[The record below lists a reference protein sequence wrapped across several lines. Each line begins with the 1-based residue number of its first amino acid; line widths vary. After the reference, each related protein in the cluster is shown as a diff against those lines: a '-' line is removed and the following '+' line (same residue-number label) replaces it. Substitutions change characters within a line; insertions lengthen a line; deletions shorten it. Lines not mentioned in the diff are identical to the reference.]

1 MSSSKIVSYGESF
14 ANWFTKDAP
23 NPNELTGAIM
33 GGPDRF
39 DNFVDKRWDSSK
51 TEPCTHQQRSLLLR
65 APSSTLVEVKIRSS
79 SAISMHRE
87 HAPAIAAASST
98 APTTGSKC
106 KPAAAVEGTLI
117 SFPPLLK
124 QQLPASATPLHFQQ
138 QPTLLSSGS
147 MDFRDLSSSHCE
159 QQQLF
164 VLSHGCRYRSSA
176 LAPTRPRERRNR
188 EEKEER
194 QRRFVQRLPD
204 RQPPAS
210 PASTSSCQKTPT
222 AIAPFSSKTAQPPHH
237 FHFSFLPQTST
248 THNADL
254 PLISTGPPP
263 SLTVSLT
270 PLSATPLFSFENQRD
285 LPDSHKSSPLSRFS
299 FNRLA
304 AALLRPTSTRPS
316 PLSAA
321 SPPPPDH
328 QRHPPTAAAP
338 PQQHPISPQLKNPA
352 TTTAAAE
359 QSQRQRPLLS
369 CFPLHCWPPETE
381 ERKEMTDL
389 QRGHR
394 RREKGIGEEAIT
406 APNAAQIS
414 WRRVNPRA
422 ASDGGAWEDAPPAF
436 SCPENAPSTVSV
448 VQKDGDSTGD
458 FVD

>member
-1 MSSSKIVSYGESF
+1 MSSKHNSMRLTFCMLSKEAELKMSVSS
-14 ANWFTKDAP
+14 ANYF
-23 NPNELTGAIM
+23 
-33 GGPDRF
+33 
-39 DNFVDKRWDSSK
+39 
-51 TEPCTHQQRSLLLR
+51 LLL
-65 APSSTLVEVKIRSS
+65 P
-79 SAISMHRE
+79 HW
-87 HAPAIAAASST
+87 
-98 APTTGSKC
+98 
-106 KPAAAVEGTLI
+106 
-117 SFPPLLK
+117 
-124 QQLPASATPLHFQQ
+124 
-138 QPTLLSSGS
+138 
-147 MDFRDLSSSHCE
+147 
-159 QQQLF
+159 
-164 VLSHGCRYRSSA
+164 
-176 LAPTRPRERRNR
+176 
-188 EEKEER
+188 
-194 QRRFVQRLPD
+194 
-204 RQPPAS
+204 
-210 PASTSSCQKTPT
+210 TSIFQKTPT

-237 FHFSFLPQTST
+237 FHFFFLPQTSTTHNADLPLISTGPPPSTSIFQKTPTAIAPFSSKTAQPPHHFHFFFLPQTST

-369 CFPLHCWPPETE
+369 RFPLHCWPPETE

-389 QRGHR
+389 QRGR
-394 RREKGIGEEAIT
+394 FKRPARDRSEENLNRSKKLKSTVLCIFCYCR
-406 APNAAQIS
+406 S
-414 WRRVNPRA
+414 
-422 ASDGGAWEDAPPAF
+422 PPARERERRG
-436 SCPENAPSTVSV
+436 SHYSPSRCP
-448 VQKDGDSTGD
+448 D
-458 FVD
+458 FLAAREPTRRQ